1 MLKRSEPFRSLD
13 IFVNLLFVNN
23 FNHFWFWLI
32 FCPLD
37 PNPLIRIFL
46 RIRIQEAKWILS
58 NASYHGFG
66 IVFDAHKIISNI
78 WGKLSLIRLIF
89 SLIND

>member
-37 PNPLIRIFL
+37 PNPWIRIFL
-46 RIRIQEAKWILS
+46 RIRIQEAKMLQIQRIWILS

-66 IVFDAHKIISNI
+66 IVFDAHKIINNI
-78 WGKLSLIRLIF
+78 WESYHW
-89 SLIND
+89 